1 MAELDPAFAAR
12 LLPAR
17 PDLAAESLRDRVAA
31 ARYVPGMPM
40 RVTSTLLDL
49 TQTPDAAGERA
60 TQLLAGETFTVYEER
75 ADGLAW
81 GQAEADGYV
90 GYVDGAGLVPAEE
103 AALPGPPVTALWSH
117 VYPAPELRARPI
129 GDLPMLARPG
139 AAGRCGAFVALE
151 GGGFAPA
158 AHFDPVYGD
167 FVGQAERL
175 LGAPYLW
182 GGRSARGLDCSALV
196 QLALM
201 ATGRAAPRDS
211 DMQAAGLGVALAAGA
226 RLVRGDLVFWKGH
239 VGIMRD
245 ADTLLHANAH
255 HMAVASEPLA
265 VAAARI
271 EASGGGPPTLRRRP
285 D

>member
-1 MAELDPAFAAR
+1 MDPAFAAR

-17 PDLAAESLRDRVAA
+17 ADLAAESLRGRVEA
-31 ARYVPGMPM
+31 ARYVPGAPM
-40 RVTSTLLDL
+40 RVAAALLDL
-49 TQTPDAAGERA
+49 TGTPDAAGERA
-60 TQLLAGETFTVYEER
+60 TQLLFGETFTVYEER
-75 ADGLAW
+75 PDGLAW
-81 GQAEADGYV
+81 GQAETDGYV
-90 GYVDGAGLVPAEE
+90 GYVARAGLVPAEQ
-103 AALPGPPVTALWSH
+103 AARPGPPVTALWSH
-117 VYPAPELRARPI
+117 VYPAPEVRARPI

-139 AAGRCGAFVALE
+139 AADRRGAFVALD

-158 AHFDPVYGD
+158 AHFEPVGD
-167 FVGQAERL
+167 GFVAQAERL

-182 GGRSARGLDCSALV
+182 GGRSARGIDCSALV

-211 DMQAAGLGVALAAGA
+211 DMQAAGLGAALAAGA
-226 RLVRGDLVFWKGH
+226 RLVRGDLIFWKGH

-265 VAAARI
+265 DATARI
-271 EASGGGPPTLRRRP
+271 EASGGGAPTARRRP